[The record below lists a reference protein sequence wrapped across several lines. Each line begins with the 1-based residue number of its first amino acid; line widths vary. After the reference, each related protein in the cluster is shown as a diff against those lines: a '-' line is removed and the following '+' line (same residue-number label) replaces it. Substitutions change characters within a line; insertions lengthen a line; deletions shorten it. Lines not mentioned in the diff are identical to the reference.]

1 MSERRGNP
9 RLRILHASPGALA
22 VDVYVDNSPLFTGLA
37 YGEVSAYTATP
48 PGRRDVTVYLVGATG
63 PGEPL
68 FTASLMLT
76 AGEDYTVAALGRP
89 PRIEPVVLIDSTP
102 APAAGRAKVRV
113 LHASPDAPA
122 IDLAIERGP
131 TLFQHVCY
139 KQVTSL
145 TEVPARMVDLDVRP
159 SGSEEALMTLPDY
172 TFGDG
177 NLYTFV
183 ALGLLRGTPAFMV
196 MPLVETVEMRLPM

>member
-9 RLRILHASPGALA
+9 RLRALHASPGALA
-22 VDVYVDNSPLFTGLA
+22 VDVYLDNSPLFPGLA
-37 YGEVSAYTATP
+37 YGEVGDYAATP
-48 PGRRDVTVYLVGATG
+48 PGRRDVTVYLIGAAG

-76 AGEDYTVAALGRP
+76 AGEDYTLAILGRP
-89 PRIEPVVLIDSTP
+89 PRIEPVVLLDSTP
-102 APAAGRAKVRV
+102 APAAGRAKARV

-131 TLFQHVCY
+131 TLFRHVCY
-139 KQVTSL
+139 EQVTPFI
-145 TEVPARMVDLDVRP
+145 EIPARLVDLDVRP
-159 SGSEEALMTLPDY
+159 SGSQATLMTLPDY
-172 TFGDG
+172 TFDDG

-183 ALGLLRGTPAFMV
+183 VLGLLRGAPAFMV
-196 MPLVETVEMRLPM
+196 MPLVETVEMRLPL